1 MKIIRVDDRTT
12 SFELTEKE
20 NAAINKAKLIVIQR
34 AKDECVNYDEQ
45 MLEWCLYGIL
55 RERGIDGMIKQAKE
69 TPFHKKYTIR
79 AGYSY

>member
-20 NAAINKAKLIVIQR
+20 NAAINEAKLIVKQR
-34 AKDECVNYDEQ
+34 AKDEGGDYDEQ
-45 MLEWCLYGIL
+45 MLEWWLYGIL

-69 TPFHKKYTIR
+69 APFRKKYTIR
-79 AGYSY
+79 VGYSY